1 MNQYDVSVVRCGDY
15 DGERVESALRD
26 ALDPIRGLDFVQPGM
41 TVGIKVNLV
50 SAMKPESAATVH
62 PAVVCAL
69 VRLLRERGAEVV
81 LGDSPGGIYSAP
93 YLKVVYDVCGMRK
106 AESFGARLNNDF
118 STVEV
123 SFPEAAQAKTFPYT
137 AWLGKVDAIID
148 LCKLK
153 THAMMG
159 MTCAVKNFFGSI
171 PGARKPEFHYSYP
184 RAEDFANVLVDLYEY
199 SKPRLCICDA
209 VIDMEGN
216 GPTMGTPREIGCL
229 LASRNGHMLDAVA
242 AELIGLKPQDIPT
255 LRAAAERG
263 LLPDNPEEISIFGD
277 LSKFVISDFK
287 TIPAQQNVFY
297 KVLGGGFFGKIA
309 DFFVA
314 RVITP
319 FPKLEA
325 SACIGCGKCAQICP
339 AKAITMKK
347 GKPQI
352 NRSVCIHCFC
362 CQEFCPKGAMRQ
374 GRHMGM
380 EILRNWKK
388 Q

>member
-1 MNQYDVSVVRCGDY
+1 MLSGQLSVYTRTID
-15 DGERVESALRD
+15 
-26 ALDPIRGLDFVQPGM
+26 
-41 TVGIKVNLV
+41 IKVNLV

-69 VRLLRERGAEVV
+69 VRLLRGRGAEVV

-209 VIDMEGN
+209 VIGMEGN
-216 GPTMGTPREIGCL
+216 GPTQGTPRHLGAL
-229 LASRNGHMLDAVA
+229 LVSPDPFALDLDKDHLPSVETLKERIARRWMGSGR
-242 AELIGLKPQDIPT
+242 GLRV
-255 LRAAAERG
+255 RAASA
-263 LLPDNPEEISIFGD
+263 
-277 LSKFVISDFK
+277 
-287 TIPAQQNVFY
+287 
-297 KVLGGGFFGKIA
+297 IA
-309 DFFVA
+309 SA
-314 RVITP
+314 NSP
-319 FPKLEA
+319 EA
-325 SACIGCGKCAQICP
+325 SVAQSHSSKLMGFKSICSSSE
-339 AKAITMKK
+339 
-347 GKPQI
+347 G
-352 NRSVCIHCFC
+352 
-362 CQEFCPKGAMRQ
+362 MR
-374 GRHMGM
+374 M
-380 EILRNWKK
+380 LRTFRRIDMSEPVSR
-388 Q
+388 

>member
-1 MNQYDVSVVRCGDY
+1 MVEKGDIEPLMKTESKWTCLSCFACVERCPRSV
-15 DGERVESALRD
+15 E
-26 ALDPIRGLDFVQPGM
+26 
-41 TVGIKVNLV
+41 
-50 SAMKPESAATVH
+50 
-62 PAVVCAL
+62 PAKLIEA
-69 VRLLRERGAEVV
+69 VRL
-81 LGDSPGGIYSAP
+81 
-93 YLKVVYDVCGMRK
+93 
-106 AESFGARLNNDF
+106 
-118 STVEV
+118 
-123 SFPEAAQAKTFPYT
+123 
-137 AWLGKVDAIID
+137 
-148 LCKLK
+148 
-153 THAMMG
+153 
-159 MTCAVKNFFGSI
+159 
-171 PGARKPEFHYSYP
+171 
-184 RAEDFANVLVDLYEY
+184 
-199 SKPRLCICDA
+199 A
-209 VIDMEGN
+209 VIRQQGAN
-216 GPTMGTPREIGCL
+216 
-229 LASRNGHMLDAVA
+229 H
-242 AELIGLKPQDIPT
+242 LKPQDIPT

-263 LLPDNPEEISIFGD
+263 LLPDNPKEISIFGD

-339 AKAITMKK
+339 AKAITMEK

>member
-1 MNQYDVSVVRCGDY
+1 MNQYDVSIVRYCDY
-15 DGERVESALRD
+15 DDERVESALRD
-26 ALDPIRGLDFVQPGM
+26 ALEPIRGLDFVKPGM

-81 LGDSPGGIYSAP
+81 VGDSPGGVYSAP

-106 AESFGARLNNDF
+106 AERFGARLNNDF

-153 THAMMG
+153 THALMG
-159 MTCAVKNFFGSI
+159 MTCAIKNFFGSI
-171 PGARKPEFHYSYP
+171 PGAHKPEFHYSYP

-209 VIDMEGN
+209 VVGMEGN

-229 LASRNGHMLDAVA
+229 LASRNGHMLDAA
-242 AELIGLKPQDIPT
+242 AAVLIGLKPQDIPT

-263 LLPDNPEEISIFGD
+263 LLPENPGEIRVIRE
-277 LSKFVISDFK
+277 LSQFVVPDFK
-287 TIPAQQNVFY
+287 TIPAQSNVFY
-297 KVLGGGFFGKIA
+297 EVLGNGFFGKIA

-314 RVITP
+314 RVIMP
-319 FPKLEA
+319 FPKLEV

-352 NRSVCIHCFC
+352 NRSICIHCFC
-362 CQEFCPKGAMRQ
+362 CQEFCPRGAMRQ
-374 GRHMGM
+374 GRHIGM

>member
-1 MNQYDVSVVRCGDY
+1 
-15 DGERVESALRD
+15 
-26 ALDPIRGLDFVQPGM
+26 
-41 TVGIKVNLV
+41 
-50 SAMKPESAATVH
+50 
-62 PAVVCAL
+62 
-69 VRLLRERGAEVV
+69 
-81 LGDSPGGIYSAP
+81 
-93 YLKVVYDVCGMRK
+93 
-106 AESFGARLNNDF
+106 
-118 STVEV
+118 
-123 SFPEAAQAKTFPYT
+123 
-137 AWLGKVDAIID
+137 
-148 LCKLK
+148 
-153 THAMMG
+153 
-159 MTCAVKNFFGSI
+159 
-171 PGARKPEFHYSYP
+171 
-184 RAEDFANVLVDLYEY
+184 
-199 SKPRLCICDA
+199 
-209 VIDMEGN
+209 MEGN
-216 GPTMGTPREIGCL
+216 GPAMGTPREIGCL
-229 LASRNGHMLDAVA
+229 LAGRNGHMLDAVA

-263 LLPDNPEEISIFGD
+263 LLPNNPEEISIFGD